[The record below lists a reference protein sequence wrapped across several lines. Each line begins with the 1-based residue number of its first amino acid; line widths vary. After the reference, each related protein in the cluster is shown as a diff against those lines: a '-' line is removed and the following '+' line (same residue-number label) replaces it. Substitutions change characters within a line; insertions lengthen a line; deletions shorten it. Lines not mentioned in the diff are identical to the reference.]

1 MLRMFWVIMGE
12 GCGVEGDFGGLELEW
27 DRNGV
32 NPADIG
38 FSNVNH
44 TDNWRL

>member
-1 MLRMFWVIMGE
+1 MLRMFWVIFGK
-12 GCGVEGDFGGLELEW
+12 GRWVEGNFGGLELEG

-38 FSNVNH
+38 SPNVNPS
-44 TDNWRL
+44 DN